1 MFDLEVNLKGTS
13 LNYRAIAFSIFLA
26 AMSTANPVTVLAQQ
40 GSGAS
45 SLLDRL
51 TGSTNKQAATSSSTL
66 LGSLSRDQ
74 VALGLKQAL
83 TNGVQAAIRELG
95 HDGGFLTNA
104 NFRIP
109 MPKQL
114 HYVEDTLRSLK
125 QQKLA
130 DDFVASMNHAAEKAV
145 PEGVTLF
152 AEAISKMTIADAQ
165 SILTGPPDAATQFF
179 KRNTETNLYQ
189 RFEPIVKTATGAT
202 GVTANYKKVLTA
214 AEGNKYLGGLLG
226 AVTDTQS
233 LDIDSYVTQKALD
246 GLFKRIAE
254 EEKRIRADPV
264 ARTTDL
270 LKEVFGAVKK

>member
-13 LNYRAIAFSIFLA
+13 MNYRAIAFSIFLA

-214 AEGNKYLGGLLG
+214 AEGNKYLGGSRL
-226 AVTDTQS
+226 TS
-233 LDIDSYVTQKALD
+233 
-246 GLFKRIAE
+246 IAM
-254 EEKRIRADPV
+254 
-264 ARTTDL
+264 
-270 LKEVFGAVKK
+270 